1 MLAATLWS
9 IFLPSVKTSIY
20 FHQKDTRRQLLAQ
33 KFTGA
38 FSLMRSHLTTSFQS
52 MYVVKWSLWY
62 ALSLCGFIQVQTYMQ
77 PLWTQIVNDS
87 SKPIYNG
94 AVEACLTILGFIGTL
109 LAGMLNYNWE
119 VKGDLLLVIS
129 SLTEGFI
136 LLYTSRTKYIVHSYI
151 CYVAFG
157 ALYHFII
164 AITSSEIA
172 RYIKNDSYGLVFGVN
187 TFVALVAQT
196 ILTAIVVTKGV
207 GFALAPREQYFVYGW
222 FYICLGAV
230 YIGIGLKVWLSRPTN
245 ETNNRV
251 ILNGE

>member
-20 FHQKDTRRQLLAQ
+20 FHQRGTSGQQ
-33 KFTGA
+33 FIEKFSDA
-38 FSLMRSHLTTSFQS
+38 FTLMRSHLTTSFEN

-77 PLWTQIVNDS
+77 PLWTQIVNDP

-94 AVEACLTILGFIGTL
+94 AVEAGLTILGFMGTL
-109 LAGMLNYNWE
+109 LAGLLKYNWQ

-129 SLTEGFI
+129 SLSEGFI
-136 LLYTSRTKYIVHSYI
+136 LLYTSRTKYVVHSYL

-157 ALYHFII
+157 ALFHFII

-196 ILTAIVVTKGV
+196 ILTAVVVTKGV

-230 YIGIGLKVWLSRPTN
+230 YIVIGLKVWLSRPTN
-245 ETNNRV
+245 DTNNRV
-251 ILNGE
+251 ILNGD